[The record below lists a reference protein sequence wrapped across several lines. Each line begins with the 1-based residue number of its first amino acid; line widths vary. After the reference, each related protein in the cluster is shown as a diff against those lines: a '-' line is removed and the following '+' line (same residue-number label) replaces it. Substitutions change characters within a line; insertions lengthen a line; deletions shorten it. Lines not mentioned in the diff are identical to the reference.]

1 MELITWNKKMILLH
15 GDKLTKTQKAIGLR
29 SNGLHVEWRFS
40 DRYGRISW
48 SCTLADGCGCCR
60 FKMINYSHPYRQSRV
75 RVPVTAEQ
83 EALLFKEACRMAG
96 LSVEQAISW
105 IKNPKGGW
113 KVGNHTT
120 IFPAKECYYGPNAI
134 KYDKY
139 GASFSFITKWQIWK
153 MHEADMICNEA
164 CANLGLKVWPDLLI
178 ASHVPAYDAKD
189 DRPAK
194 KYDPAKL
201 TPDQFEYMVRHYFT
215 KEL

>member
-1 MELITWNKKMILLH
+1 MSDDVKYMELVTWNKKMILLH

-83 EALLFKEACRMAG
+83 EAVLFEEACRMANLVDGQKSLYPRMITAREFEG
-96 LSVEQAISW
+96 LCF
-105 IKNPKGGW
+105 
-113 KVGNHTT
+113 VGNLKSDE
-120 IFPAKECYYGPNAI
+120 IFYGPDAI

-139 GASFSFITKWQIWK
+139 GASFSFITKLNIWK
-153 MHEADMICNEA
+153 MHEDKMICNEA
-164 CANLGLKVWPDLLI
+164 VANVGLKVWPDLLI
-178 ASHVPAYDAKD
+178 A
-189 DRPAK
+189 
-194 KYDPAKL
+194 
-201 TPDQFEYMVRHYFT
+201 Q
-215 KEL
+215 